1 MAVLSV
7 KNLSVSF
14 QVAYKRFHETKVD
27 ILKSM
32 SFNLNQGEIFAI
44 VGASGSGKS
53 VLAHT
58 LMGILPDNGVQSGE
72 LLYRG
77 KPLDFTTV
85 VKHFTLIPQTVSY
98 LDPLMKMEK
107 QVPLGMDVLS
117 VKSQGLYPFQ
127 CSGGMIRNALS
138 TVANEKEGGIII
150 ADEPTSGLDTE
161 TAISKLNALK
171 ALTNQG
177 KSLILITHDIDLAV
191 DVADRIA
198 VFNQGEILEIVTAKN
213 FATGQ
218 VHHPYT
224 KALFAAL
231 PQNGFHSCKGGFHY
245 DT

>member
-14 QVAYKRFHETKVD
+14 RVAYKRFHETKVE

-32 SFNLNQGEIFAI
+32 TFDLEKGEVLAV

-58 LMGILPDNGVQSGE
+58 LMGILPENGSMTGE
-72 LLYRG
+72 IHYQG
-77 KPLDFTTV
+77 KPMDFATV
-85 VKHFTLIPQTVSY
+85 VNHFALVPQTVSY
-98 LDPLMKMEK
+98 LDPLMKMER
-107 QVPLGMDVLS
+107 QVPLGDDALS
-117 VKSQGLYPFQ
+117 QKNRGLYPFQ
-127 CSGGMIRNALS
+127 CSGGMIRNAL
-138 TVANEKEGGIII
+138 TAVADEKEDGVII
-150 ADEPTSGLDTE
+150 ADEPTSGLDTQ

-171 ALTNQG
+171 TLTKQG

-198 VFNQGEILEIVTAKN
+198 VFNRGQILEIVTAED
-213 FATGQ
+213 FAADR
-218 VHHPYT
+218 VYHPYT
-224 KALFAAL
+224 KALYAAL
-231 PQNGFHSCKGGFHY
+231 PQNGFHPCEGDLSY

>member
-32 SFNLNQGEIFAI
+32 TFDLEQGEVFAI

-58 LMGILPDNGVQSGE
+58 LMGILPDNGSMTGE
-72 LLYRG
+72 MLYRG
-77 KPLDFTTV
+77 KPLDFATV
-85 VKHFTLIPQTVSY
+85 VEQFTLIPQTVSY
-98 LDPLMKMEK
+98 LDPLMKMEQ
-107 QVPLGMDVLS
+107 QVPLGSDVLAQ
-117 VKSQGLYPFQ
+117 KARGLFPFQ

-138 TVANEKEGGIII
+138 AVADEKEGGIII
-150 ADEPTSGLDTE
+150 ADEPTSGLDTQ
-161 TAISKLNALK
+161 TAVSKLEVLK
-171 ALTNQG
+171 ALTKQG

-198 VFNQGEILEIVTAKN
+198 VFNRGQILEIVTATD
-213 FATGQ
+213 FATGR
-218 VHHPYT
+218 VNHPYT
-224 KALFAAL
+224 KALYAAL
-231 PQNGFHSCKGGFHY
+231 PQNGFHPSKGGFSY
-245 DT
+245 DA